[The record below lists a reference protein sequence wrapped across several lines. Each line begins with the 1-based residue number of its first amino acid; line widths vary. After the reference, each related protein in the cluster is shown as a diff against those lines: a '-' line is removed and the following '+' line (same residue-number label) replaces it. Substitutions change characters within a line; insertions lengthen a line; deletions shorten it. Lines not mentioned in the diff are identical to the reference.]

1 MRAGAKQSSHSVCKF
16 ILNFWIATKIFGVK
30 ININKQKSKFSRNDG
45 KLNGKAPAV
54 PTEYRKILPPCFA
67 PLAYVKLLSIMITTE
82 NLTVRFGKE
91 PLFENVNIKF
101 VEGNCYGLIGANGA
115 GKSTFLKVLSGDLEP
130 TSGQVHIKKGQRIS
144 VLKQNHFEF
153 DDYTAIDTV
162 IMGNKHLYDVMKEKD
177 ALYMKPDFN
186 DEDGIR
192 VAHLE
197 TEFAEMD
204 GWQAE
209 SDASSLL
216 NDLGI
221 PQELHYSLMKD
232 LSGSEKV
239 RVLLAQALFGTPD
252 ILLLDEP
259 TNHLDLATITWLE
272 DFLIDFPNTVI
283 VVSHDRKFLDRI
295 CTHIADIDFR
305 NIQLYTGNYSFWT
318 QASALIMKQKEERNK
333 KLEEKAEEFRKFIAR
348 FSANASK
355 AKQATSRKNMLEK
368 LTLEDIKPSTR
379 KYPSIN
385 FKFSKMPGKDV
396 LNIQGLRKS
405 VNGELLIKA
414 LSFDVRQG
422 EKIAFISQNQLA
434 VTTLFEILEG
444 KIEPDGGTVT
454 WGVTATHSYC
464 PKDNNEFFDTDK
476 NVIQWLAQYSQEQ
489 HVSFLRGYL
498 GRMLFSGED
507 AEKQVKVLSGGEK
520 VRCMFAKTMIEE
532 SNVLIFDEPT
542 NHLDLEAITSL
553 NNALIDYTGTVLF
566 TSQDYQFINTVS
578 DRIIEIT
585 PNGYLNY
592 QMRYEDYLKNA
603 DVQKRRALMY
613 K

>member
-1 MRAGAKQSSHSVCKF
+1 
-16 ILNFWIATKIFGVK
+16 
-30 ININKQKSKFSRNDG
+30 
-45 KLNGKAPAV
+45 
-54 PTEYRKILPPCFA
+54 
-67 PLAYVKLLSIMITTE
+67 MITTE
-82 NLTVRFGKE
+82 NLTVRFGTE

-101 VEGNCYGLIGANGA
+101 SQGNCYGLIGANGA
-115 GKSTFLKVLSGDLEP
+115 GKSTFLKVLSGELEP
-130 TSGQVHIKKGQRIS
+130 TSGYVHIKKGQRIA

-153 DDYTAIDTV
+153 DEFTVIDTV
-162 IMGNKHLYDVMKEKD
+162 IMGHKHLYDVMKEKD

-186 DEDGIR
+186 NEDGLR
-192 VAHLE
+192 VADLE
-197 TEFAEMD
+197 TEFAEMG

-209 SDASSLL
+209 SDAASLL

-221 PQELHYSLMKD
+221 SQDLHYSQMKD
-232 LSGSEKV
+232 LTGNEKV

-333 KLEEKAEEFRKFIAR
+333 KIEEKAEEFRRFIAR

-379 KYPSIN
+379 KYPSIY
-385 FKFSKMPGKDV
+385 FKYSKLPGKDV
-396 LNIQGLRKS
+396 LNVHGLKKTL
-405 VNGELLIKA
+405 NNELLIKA

-422 EKIAFISQNQLA
+422 EKIAFISDNQNA
-434 VTTLFEILEG
+434 TTALFEILEG
-444 KIEPDGGTVT
+444 KMQPDEGTIT

-464 PKDNNEFFDTDK
+464 PKDNNEYFESDK
-476 NVIQWLAQYSQEQ
+476 DLIQWLGQYSQDQ
-489 HVSFLRGYL
+489 HISFLRGYL

-507 AEKQVKVLSGGEK
+507 AEKSVKVLSGGEK

-532 SNVLIFDEPT
+532 ANVLLFDEPT

-566 TSQDYQFINTVS
+566 TSQDYQFINTVA

-592 QMRYEDYLKNA
+592 QMKYEDYLANPEI
-603 DVQKRRALMY
+603 QKKRKQLY
-613 K
+613 QQQNGKK

>member
-1 MRAGAKQSSHSVCKF
+1 M
-16 ILNFWIATKIFGVK
+16 LTATGV
-30 ININKQKSKFSRNDG
+30 
-45 KLNGKAPAV
+45 
-54 PTEYRKILPPCFA
+54 
-67 PLAYVKLLSIMITTE
+67 
-82 NLTVRFGKE
+82 TVRFGKRV
-91 PLFENVNIKF
+91 LFEDVNIKF
-101 VEGNCYGLIGANGA
+101 GKGNCYGIIGANGA
-115 GKSTFLKVLSGDLEP
+115 GKSTFLKVLSGELEP
-130 TSGQVHIKKGQRIS
+130 SKGDVSLEKGERLS
-144 VLKQNHFEF
+144 MLKQDHYAFEE
-153 DDYTAIDTV
+153 YTVIDTV
-162 IMGNKHLYDVMKEKD
+162 IMGNKELYDIMKEKE
-177 ALYMKPDFN
+177 AIYAKPDFSE
-186 DEDGIR
+186 EDGMK
-192 VAHLE
+192 AAKLE
-197 TEFAEMD
+197 ERFAELD
-204 GWQAE
+204 GWNAE
-209 SDASSLL
+209 SDAAKLL

-221 PQELHYSLMKD
+221 IPENHYKYMKEIEARD
-232 LSGSEKV
+232 KV
-239 RVLLAQALFGTPD
+239 KVLLAQALFGTPD

-385 FKFSKMPGKDV
+385 FKFSKIPGKDV
-396 LNIQGLRKS
+396 LTVTGLKKE
-405 VNGELLIKA
+405 VNGERLIKA

-444 KIEPDGGTVT
+444 KIEPDEGSVN

-464 PKDNNEFFDTDK
+464 PKDNNDFFKTDK
-476 NVIQWLAQYSQEQ
+476 NLIQWLAQYSEEQ

-507 AEKQVKVLSGGEK
+507 AEKAVNVLSGGEK

-532 SNVLIFDEPT
+532 ANVLLFDEPT

-566 TSQDYQFINTVS
+566 TSQDYQFINTVAT
-578 DRIIEIT
+578 RIIEIT

-592 QMRYEDYLKNA
+592 QMNYEDYLKNP
-603 DVQKRRALMY
+603 DVRKKREQLMSMSV